1 MTSII
6 NYKINIPI
14 GLQRKLQSDQSS
26 KGSRVYE
33 PSRIAKARFTSKEC
47 GTYRKAE
54 AKSKKASFTCGKKFA
69 IQ

>member
-6 NYKINIPI
+6 NYKIYILI
-14 GLQRKLQSDQSS
+14 GLQRKLPSNQSS
-26 KGSRVYE
+26 KESRVYE
-33 PSRIAKARFTSKEC
+33 PSRNAKARLTSKEC

-54 AKSKKASFTCGKKFA
+54 AKRKKASFTCGKKFA